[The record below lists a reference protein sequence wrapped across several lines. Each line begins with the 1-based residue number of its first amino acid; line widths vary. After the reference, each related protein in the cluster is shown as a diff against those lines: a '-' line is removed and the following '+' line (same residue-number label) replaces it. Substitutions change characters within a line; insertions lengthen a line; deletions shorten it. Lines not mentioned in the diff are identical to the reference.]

1 MGYFA
6 DVMPIAAGSLDM
18 EIERNVGAEA
28 ISPRGTPILR
38 SSPLLW
44 PGWPSDDRASAGM
57 SADGCVSP
65 QPTMTCKPSSPP
77 RACLLWGPDCRESC
91 PAGYGGLAPIAG
103 GRSVPFADVR
113 RPSGLL

>member
-44 PGWPSDDRASAGM
+44 PGWPSD
-57 SADGCVSP
+57 
-65 QPTMTCKPSSPP
+65 
-77 RACLLWGPDCRESC
+77 
-91 PAGYGGLAPIAG
+91 
-103 GRSVPFADVR
+103 
-113 RPSGLL
+113 